1 MFKEKATQK
10 LIEYIQTFPK
20 HERQVI
26 AEQILSPKPK
36 KNATEKASGKQKVL
50 NDIKS
55 GLIEIK
61 EAKHTG
67 KKLKTLDTLLSK
79 EDMGLAQ
86 AMKKGRTGEY
96 VNTNDYL
103 KKLKTK

>member
-1 MFKEKATQK
+1 MFKEKTTQK

-36 KNATEKASGKQKVL
+36 KNANKKASGKQKVL

-55 GLIEIK
+55 GLLEVK
-61 EAKHTG
+61 EAKRTG
-67 KKLKTLDTLLSK
+67 KKLKTLDTFLN
-79 EDMGLAQ
+79 EI
-86 AMKKGRTGEY
+86 
-96 VNTNDYL
+96 
-103 KKLKTK
+103 